1 MSPSPGQAVL
11 SVEHVRKQYA
21 TVLAVADIS
30 LHVARGE
37 IVALL
42 GPNGAG
48 KTTLLRMLVRIT
60 RPDSGTIRWDG
71 SEAPLAPLQL
81 GYLPEDRGL
90 YQDIPIRRTLSYFAR
105 LRGVPADEAGRR
117 ADEWLERLGLRERAG
132 EKLGA
137 LSKGNQQKVQFAAA
151 ILHRPRLAI
160 LDEPF
165 SGLDPVN
172 QEAFLDIVRE
182 LRDAGST
189 ILLSAHQM
197 SLVERVADRVFV
209 MHRGREL
216 LHAPTADLASGG
228 SLHDIYV
235 ERVRAADAAWASA
248 QGVRA

>member
-1 MSPSPGQAVL
+1 MHAVNAFL
-11 SVEHVRKQYA
+11 TIDRVNKRYA
-21 TVLAVADIS
+21 TVQAVSDIS
-30 LHVARGE
+30 LTVSRGE

-48 KTTLLRMLVRIT
+48 KTSLLRMLVGIS
-60 RPDSGTIRWDG
+60 RPDSGTIQWEG
-71 SEAPLAPLQL
+71 SNAPISPLAL

-90 YQDIPIRRTLSYFAR
+90 YQDMPIHKTLAYFAR
-105 LRGVPADEAGRR
+105 LRGVPSSQAGQR
-117 ADEWLERLGLRERAG
+117 ANEWLERLQLLDRAS

-151 ILHRPRLAI
+151 VLHGPRMAI

-172 QEAFLDIVRE
+172 QEAFLDIVRQ
-182 LRDAGST
+182 LRDAGT
-189 ILLSAHQM
+189 TVLLSAHQM

-216 LHAPTADLASGG
+216 LHAATSELVSGG
-228 SLHDIYV
+228 SLHDVYV
-235 ERVRAADAAWASA
+235 QRVRAADAAWASA
-248 QGVRA
+248 QGVAA

>member
-1 MSPSPGQAVL
+1 MHPGDAFLTVAN
-11 SVEHVRKQYA
+11 VRKQYA
-21 TVLAVADIS
+21 TVLAVDNIS
-30 LHVARGE
+30 FHVAPGE

-60 RPDSGTIRWDG
+60 RPDSGTITWESSDT
-71 SEAPLAPLQL
+71 PLSPMAL

-90 YQDIPIRRTLSYFAR
+90 YQDIAISKTLAYFAR
-105 LRGVPADEAGRR
+105 LRGVPAAEATNR
-117 ADEWLERLGLRERAG
+117 ASTWLERLGLLDRAS

-151 ILHRPRLAI
+151 ILHGPRIAI

-182 LRDAGST
+182 LRDAGTT

-216 LHAPTADLASGG
+216 LHAPTGDLLSGG
-228 SLHDIYV
+228 SLHDVYV
-235 ERVRAADAAWASA
+235 ERVRAADTAWASV
-248 QGVRA
+248 QGVTV

>member
-1 MSPSPGQAVL
+1 MTTDNTFL
-11 SVEHVRKQYA
+11 SVTRVRKRYA
-21 TVLAVADIS
+21 TVLAVDDIS
-30 LHVARGE
+30 LTVSRGE

-48 KTTLLRMLVRIT
+48 KSSLLRMLVRIT
-60 RPDSGTIRWDG
+60 QPDSGTIEWEG
-71 SEAPLAPLQL
+71 STSHISPLAI

-90 YQDIPIRRTLSYFAR
+90 YQDMPIHKTLAYFAR
-105 LRGVPADEAGRR
+105 LRGVPAAQAVNR
-117 ADEWLERLGLRERAG
+117 AQEWLERLQLLDRAN

-151 ILHRPRLAI
+151 VLHGPRMAI

-182 LRDAGST
+182 LRDAGT
-189 ILLSAHQM
+189 TVLLSAHQM

-216 LHAPTADLASGG
+216 LHGRTSELASGG
-228 SLHDIYV
+228 SLHDVYV

-248 QGVRA
+248 QGVAA

>member
-1 MSPSPGQAVL
+1 MHAETFLAVTR
-11 SVEHVRKQYA
+11 VRKQYA
-21 TVLAVADIS
+21 TVLAVDDIS
-30 LHVARGE
+30 FNVRRGE

-60 RPDSGTIRWDG
+60 HPDSGSIQWEGTD
-71 SEAPLAPLQL
+71 APISPLSL

-90 YQDIPIRRTLSYFAR
+90 YQEMPIRKTLTYFAR
-105 LRGVPADEAGRR
+105 LRGVAAPQAAQR
-117 ADEWLERLGLRERAG
+117 ADEWLERLGLLDRAG

-151 ILHRPRLAI
+151 VLHGPRMAI

-182 LRDAGST
+182 LRDAGT
-189 ILLSAHQM
+189 TVLLSAHQM

-216 LHAPTADLASGG
+216 LHAATTELMSGG
-228 SLHDIYV
+228 SLHDVYV
-235 ERVRAADAAWASA
+235 DRVRAADTAWASA
-248 QGVRA
+248 QGVTA

>member
-1 MSPSPGQAVL
+1 LPATDTFL
-11 SVEHVRKQYA
+11 SVSNVRKQYA
-21 TVLAVADIS
+21 TVLAVNDIS
-30 LHVARGE
+30 FHVARGE

-60 RPDSGTIRWDG
+60 RPDSGTIKWDG
-71 SEAPLAPLQL
+71 ADAPISRMAL

-90 YQDIPIRRTLSYFAR
+90 YQDIPIRKTLSYFAR
-105 LRGVPADEAGRR
+105 LRGVPAPQATQR
-117 ADEWLERLGLRERAG
+117 ASEWLERLGLSDRAG

-151 ILHRPRLAI
+151 ILHGPRIAI

-182 LRDAGST
+182 LRDAGTT

-216 LHAPTADLASGG
+216 LHAPTSELVSGG

-235 ERVRAADAAWASA
+235 ERVRAADTAWAAA
-248 QGVRA
+248 QGVTA